1 MGNGGRLGKI
11 AKWEMGRHKLRKR
24 CLTVMGEKIG
34 ENGELMTDIHQV
46 MYYVVIIWNSGRLGK
61 IAKNGETYTLIK
73 RCLTVVSED
82 EEIRRAYDRHKW
94 VVYYVVIIWNGGR
107 LGKIANEEMEK
118 HIPNS
123 GTDYLTKLNQIK
135 PLSSV

>member
-82 EEIRRAYDRHKW
+82 EEIRGAYDR
-94 VVYYVVIIWNGGR
+94 
-107 LGKIANEEMEK
+107 L
-118 HIPNS
+118 
-123 GTDYLTKLNQIK
+123 
-135 PLSSV
+135 

>member
-34 ENGELMTDIHQV
+34 ENGELMTDIQQV

-61 IAKNGETYTLIK
+61 IAKKWGDINSYKTVSHSCK
-73 RCLTVVSED
+73 R
-82 EEIRRAYDRHKW
+82 
-94 VVYYVVIIWNGGR
+94 G
-107 LGKIANEEMEK
+107 
-118 HIPNS
+118 
-123 GTDYLTKLNQIK
+123 
-135 PLSSV
+135 